1 MKKFNK
7 MKNILNLT
15 LVVFTFFTAF
25 SQNGEEAKKILDQ
38 VSDKMSS
45 YKNIYIEFDYI
56 LENKTE
62 DVQQDMNGD
71 VILQGDKY
79 IVNFFGSTQM
89 FDGIKTYTII
99 PENEEVNISIA
110 DIDDNNTITPSK
122 LFSFY
127 KIGYTYN
134 MDELKNIKGKKIQF
148 VKLVPIDSNSEVASV
163 LVGINNKTNHIYIIK
178 EIGKNGTD
186 TTLTVKKIKTNQ
198 NLKDNLFLFDQNK
211 YEDLG
216 YIIND

>member
-89 FDGIKTYTII
+89 FDGTKTYTII

-127 KIGYTYN
+127 KIGYTYK

>member
-25 SQNGEEAKKILDQ
+25 SQSGEEAKKILDQ

-89 FDGIKTYTII
+89 FDGTKTYTII

-127 KIGYTYN
+127 KIGYTYS

-186 TTLTVKKIKTNQ
+186 TTLTVKKIKTDQ

>member
-1 MKKFNK
+1 

-15 LVVFTFFTAF
+15 LVIFTFFTAF
-25 SQNGEEAKKILDQ
+25 SQGGEEAKKILDQ

-45 YKNIYIEFDYI
+45 YENVYIEFDYI
-56 LENKTE
+56 LENKAE

-71 VILQGDKY
+71 VILQGEKY

-89 FDGIKTYTII
+89 FDGTKTYTII

-122 LFSFY
+122 FFSFY
-127 KIGYTYN
+127 KSGYSYSI
-134 MDELKNIKGKKIQF
+134 DELKNIKGKKIQF

-186 TTLTVKKIKTNQ
+186 TTLTVKKMKTNQ
-198 NLKDNLFLFDQNK
+198 NLKNTLFLFDQKK
-211 YEDLG
+211 YEDLD

>member
-25 SQNGEEAKKILDQ
+25 SQSGEEAKKILDQ

-89 FDGIKTYTII
+89 FDGTKTYTII

-127 KIGYTYN
+127 KIGYTYK

-186 TTLTVKKIKTNQ
+186 TTLTVKKIKANQ

>member
-1 MKKFNK
+1 

-15 LVVFTFFTAF
+15 LVIFTFFTAF
-25 SQNGEEAKKILDQ
+25 SQSGEEAKKILDE
-38 VSDKMSS
+38 VSNKMSS
-45 YKNIYIEFDYI
+45 YNNVYIEFDYI

-79 IVNFFGSTQM
+79 IVNFFGSTQI
-89 FDGIKTYTII
+89 FDGKKTYTII
-99 PENEEVNISIA
+99 PENEEVNISNA
-110 DIDDNNTITPSK
+110 DIDSDNTITPSK

-127 KIGYTYN
+127 KSGYTYS
-134 MDELKNIKGKKIQF
+134 MGELKNMKGKKIQF

-163 LVGINNKTNHIYIIK
+163 LIGINNKNKHIYVIK

-186 TTLTVKKIKTNQ
+186 TILTVKKMKTNQ
-198 NLKDNLFLFDQNK
+198 NLNDNIFLFDQKK
-211 YEDLG
+211 YENLG
-216 YIIND
+216 YIVND

>member
-1 MKKFNK
+1 M
-7 MKNILNLT
+7 I
-15 LVVFTFFTAF
+15 FTFFTAF
-25 SQNGEEAKKILDQ
+25 SQGGEEAKKILDQ

-45 YKNIYIEFDYI
+45 YENVYIEFDYI
-56 LENKTE
+56 LENKAE

-71 VILQGDKY
+71 VILQGEKY

-89 FDGIKTYTII
+89 FDGTKTYTII

-122 LFSFY
+122 FFSFY
-127 KIGYTYN
+127 KSGYSYSI
-134 MDELKNIKGKKIQF
+134 DELKNIKGKKIQF

-186 TTLTVKKIKTNQ
+186 TTLTVKKMKTNQ
-198 NLKDNLFLFDQNK
+198 NLKNTLFLFDQKK
-211 YEDLG
+211 YEDLD